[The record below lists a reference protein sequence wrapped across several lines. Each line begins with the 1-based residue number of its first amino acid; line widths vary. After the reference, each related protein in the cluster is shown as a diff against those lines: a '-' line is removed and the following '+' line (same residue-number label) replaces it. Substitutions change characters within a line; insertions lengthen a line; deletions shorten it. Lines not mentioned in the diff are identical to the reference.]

1 MPFPSSF
8 MKLDFKDK
16 KFAYVLRMWVDTSVS
31 VQHTPVCFNLS
42 FHNSTVHRSS
52 SDESFFSLSIVEE
65 DISMV
70 IDCRDVNR

>member
-1 MPFPSSF
+1 MCLYSIPQC
-8 MKLDFKDK
+8 
-16 KFAYVLRMWVDTSVS
+16 VS
-31 VQHTPVCFNLS
+31 ISL